1 MPARK
6 KNITF
11 DEYKTVK
18 DEIIKISEERFENL
32 LTRRLKEFKNELMND
47 LKPRFDAIDA
57 KFQAIDTKFQAI
69 DTKFQAIESRFDS
82 LEKRLG
88 FITWFLPVFIGLIVL
103 VLKFVKV

>member
-32 LTRRLKEFKNELMND
+32 LTQRLKEFKIELIND
-47 LKPRFDAIDA
+47 LSPRF
-57 KFQAIDTKFQAI
+57 
-69 DTKFQAIESRFDS
+69 ES
-82 LEKRLG
+82 LEKQMA
-88 FITWFLPVFIGLIVL
+88 FIKWFLPAFIGIMMII
-103 VLKFVKV
+103 LKFVKV